1 MGAQPAAAAVAE
13 SSGETM
19 GASLSQD
26 VAYLPDEVIN
36 NYRRSDD
43 RDLRFRLAL
52 ASHQRF
58 YKHFDP
64 AKLVL
69 NEDEFH
75 EVFSPS
81 FVDARLHFRHLDEK
95 ERGRVSSFEA
105 LAVTFVPAATSRTW
119 PGPVACR
126 CPTPRTPWP
135 TTAAPSAA

>member
-1 MGAQPAAAAVAE
+1 
-13 SSGETM
+13 M

-69 NEDEFH
+69 TEDEFV

-105 LAVTFVPAATSRTW
+105 LAGCYLTSRNWDESSEKLLVTALFQVFDRSSK
-119 PGPVACR
+119 GSHSRVEMEILL
-126 CPTPRTPWP
+126 RT
-135 TTAAPSAA
+135 

>member
-1 MGAQPAAAAVAE
+1 
-13 SSGETM
+13 M

-26 VAYLPDEVIN
+26 TAYLPEEVVN

-69 NEDEFH
+69 TEEEFV

-81 FVDARLHFRHLDEK
+81 FVDARLHFRIWM
-95 ERGRVSSFEA
+95 RRSAG
-105 LAVTFVPAATSRTW
+105 
-119 PGPVACR
+119 ACR
-126 CPTPRTPWP
+126 
-135 TTAAPSAA
+135 PSKPSRGVI

>member
-1 MGAQPAAAAVAE
+1 MAPVILWSLVAYKLLGPSAQPLLGAAEPGSNPTCCPSLGVGSLGAQPAAAAVAA
-13 SSGETM
+13 SSGGTM

-26 VAYLPDEVIN
+26 TAYLPEEVVN

-69 NEDEFH
+69 TEDEF
-75 EVFSPS
+75 
-81 FVDARLHFRHLDEK
+81 R
-95 ERGRVSSFEA
+95 RG
-105 LAVTFVPAATSRTW
+105 L
-119 PGPVACR
+119 
-126 CPTPRTPWP
+126 
-135 TTAAPSAA
+135 

>member
-1 MGAQPAAAAVAE
+1 
-13 SSGETM
+13 M

-26 VAYLPDEVIN
+26 TAYLPEEVVN

-69 NEDEFH
+69 TEDEFV

-95 ERGRVSSFEA
+95 ERGRVSER
-105 LAVTFVPAATSRTW
+105 LHEHLREGTLPAKGEGW
-119 PGPVACR
+119 
-126 CPTPRTPWP
+126 WWWW
-135 TTAAPSAA
+135 

>member
-1 MGAQPAAAAVAE
+1 
-13 SSGETM
+13 M

-26 VAYLPDEVIN
+26 TAYLPGDVVN

-69 NEDEFH
+69 TE
-75 EVFSPS
+75 
-81 FVDARLHFRHLDEK
+81 
-95 ERGRVSSFEA
+95 
-105 LAVTFVPAATSRTW
+105 SR
-119 PGPVACR
+119 R
-126 CPTPRTPWP
+126 
-135 TTAAPSAA
+135 